1 MRTQQFHLSFTLLVA
16 ALLFAGCKSTSSV
29 APAEAA
35 DQIAAKLAAGE
46 RNEAERFFDTVD
58 DDEDDRE
65 AIYAVLY
72 EQAQAHYEA
81 REYTPAAHILRFLVD
96 EYSDG
101 KAAKEALLYA
111 LFLERGRAGKAS
123 DEKTLDEMADLVR
136 DLRGKEAPVW
146 VDLAAAQ
153 VAADRKDFGGA
164 RKHLNRFR
172 EKWDGNPAGL
182 ENYLREIARFVDTE
196 GGQA

>member
-1 MRTQQFHLSFTLLVA
+1 MRTHSFSLSCALLTA
-16 ALLFAGCKSTSSV
+16 ALFAAGCKSTSGV
-29 APAEAA
+29 APADAA

-101 KAAKEALLYA
+101 RSAKEALLYA
-111 LFLERGRAGKAS
+111 LFMERGRTQKAA
-123 DEKTLDEMADLVR
+123 DAKTLDEMADLIK
-136 DLRGKEAPVW
+136 DLRDEDAPVW

-153 VAADRKDFGGA
+153 VAADKKDFAGA
-164 RKHLNRFR
+164 SKHLNRFR
-172 EKWDGNPAGL
+172 ENWDGNPAGL
-182 ENYLREIARFVDTE
+182 ENYLREIARFVETE
-196 GGQA
+196 GGAQ

>member
-1 MRTQQFHLSFTLLVA
+1 MRTQSFFLLSALLVA
-16 ALLFAGCKSTSSV
+16 ALLFPGCKSTSSV
-29 APAEAA
+29 APADAA

-58 DDEDDRE
+58 DDEDDRQ

-81 REYTPAAHILRFLVD
+81 REYTPAAAILRFLVD
-96 EYSDG
+96 EYTDG
-101 KAAKEALLYA
+101 KSAKEALLYA
-111 LFLERGRAGKAS
+111 LFLERGRAAKPF
-123 DEKTLDEMADLVR
+123 DEKTLDEMADLIK
-136 DLRGKEAPVW
+136 DLRDKDAPVW
-146 VDLAAAQ
+146 VDLVAAQ
-153 VAADRKDFGGA
+153 VAADRKDFAGA

-172 EKWDGNPAGL
+172 DKWDGNPAGL

-196 GGQA
+196 GGGQ